1 MLNGLALNDEMLK
14 DFKAQAEALGDDNK
28 QYITELL
35 DLLGKLSSVA
45 GDWVGSKIVLGL
57 SSSKQI
63 KLKDFFN
70 LQAEFNE
77 KLGKFMEWFITVSYY
92 SVGEALKFGDK
103 IGIDLPELKYDK
115 NSTEQ
120 TYVYKIFKSLS
131 DSERDNSEQYCIN
144 AVAFWNS
151 HHTEKIQITTDK
163 DGNKQASMGSLIL
176 AVTNYL
182 LGGFTTGLL
191 VAFFLQ
197 ALYKTNQQVAEVVQQ
212 KITEE
217 EKWFR
222 NGGKLLQEYKSLVQS
237 LNDEI
242 SQGVI
247 DFNTSKEL
255 GEDQLFKINR
265 SSSYSI
271 MQEKSR
277 TIGTVAK
284 RIYESTNAEDDKKYQ
299 NVFKNFVK
307 INEIEGRVIESFIIV
322 QSSISSSFNMTSE
335 DVSFY
340 IQKQNEIEN
349 GIERLERR
357 FHKIEE
363 DGKREK
369 ERAERKRQK
378 EAEKIK
384 ESFKDSEKVMHDLIV
399 SRLPDENDLPSEPI
413 DPESTGIIDR
423 DLQWRVIGKN
433 LKPIDGKH
441 DYLQDIKDRQ
451 EKFKNSYYEKYIKNP
466 ADLVAYAKSFKD
478 EAEKLGLSYSD
489 DLYTYEKEALNEA
502 YRLLRTKDRD
512 YAQQVYMAEVNKW
525 DSERIN
531 EIEKEKERQA
541 RLYQRLYDQNRKA
554 SGIDNISTT
563 LERTGKKIERERNND
578 LKLFTKLDKLFDKEI
593 KNNDKEVKEQQEYEN
608 NQKVGWWFTNTYKDY
623 YANVKDYES
632 ELRRVAGLKVNS
644 DGHFVR
650 VNRSESPSRVRER
663 TDSNGNTYMS
673 RINRRSFSS
682 MEEKYFW
689 NRADNLSESFKKW
702 ATKPERRAEKRKT
715 RKTSAETQK
724 IRDLKKQIKA
734 YEKQTKSYTKQTKAY
749 NKNINKINKDIDNYL
764 YQITGINVNKPLNNQ
779 NFNANI
785 DKLNRKR
792 LKKGEIDF
800 YRIQDKQGV
809 NGKKFTEIKPKIH
822 KRWLKK
828 WKRYDI
834 IKLYEQGRWIICYK
848 TIQTLLKL
856 TVQ

>member
-1 MLNGLALNDEMLK
+1 MLNGLSLNDEMLK

-28 QYITELL
+28 KYITELL
-35 DLLGKLSSVA
+35 DLLSKLSSVA
-45 GDWVGSKIVLGL
+45 GDWVGSKIVLAV

-63 KLKDFFN
+63 KLKEFFN

-77 KLGKFMEWFITVSYY
+77 KLGKIMEWFITVSYY
-92 SVGEALKFGDK
+92 SVGEIVKFGDK

-115 NSTEQ
+115 DSEDQN
-120 TYVYKIFKSLS
+120 YVYKIFKSLS
-131 DSERDNSEQYCIN
+131 DSERENSEQYCTN
-144 AVAFWNS
+144 AIDFWNS

-163 DGNKQASMGSLIL
+163 DGDKQAPMASLVL
-176 AVTNYL
+176 AVTNYM

-191 VAFFLQ
+191 IAFFLQ
-197 ALYKTNQQVAEVVQQ
+197 ALYKTNKQVAEVVQQ

-222 NGGKLLQEYKSLVQS
+222 NGGRLLQEYKSLVQS

-242 SQGVI
+242 SQSVI
-247 DFNTSKEL
+247 NFNIGEEL
-255 GEDQLFKINR
+255 GQDQLYKINR
-265 SSSYSI
+265 TGTYAI

-284 RIYESTNAEDDKKYQ
+284 RIYESTNSEDDKQYQ
-299 NVFKNFVK
+299 HVFKNFVR
-307 INEIEGRVIESFIIV
+307 INEVEQRVIESFIIV
-322 QSSISSSFNMTSE
+322 QSSINSSFNLSSE

-340 IQKQNEIEN
+340 IQKQTEIEN

-357 FHKIEE
+357 FHKLEE

-378 EAEKIK
+378 EAEKLK
-384 ESFKDSEKVMHDLIV
+384 KHFKDSEKVMHDLIV
-399 SRLPDENDLPSEPI
+399 SRLPDADDLPSEPI
-413 DPESTGIIDR
+413 DPTSLGIINQ
-423 DLQWRVIGKN
+423 DLQWRKIGKN
-433 LKPIDGKH
+433 LKSIEGKH
-441 DYLQDIKDRQ
+441 DYIQDIKDRQ
-451 EKFKNSYYEKYIKNP
+451 EKFKNNYYEKYIKNNP
-466 ADLVAYAKSFKD
+466 NTISYADSFKD
-478 EAEKLGLSYSD
+478 EAEALGINYSD
-489 DLYTYEKEALNEA
+489 KMYTYEKEALNEA
-502 YRLLRTKDRD
+502 YRLLRTTDKD
-512 YAQQVYMAEVNKW
+512 YAQQVYTAQVNKW
-525 DSERIN
+525 NENRIA

-554 SGIDNISTT
+554 SGIDNIDNR
-563 LERTGKKIERERNND
+563 LERTGKKIEKERNND

-593 KNNDKEVKEQQEYEN
+593 KQNDKEVKEQQEYEN

-623 YANVKDYES
+623 YANVKDYEA
-632 ELRRVAGLKVNS
+632 ELKRVTGLKVN
-644 DGHFVR
+644 DEGHFVR
-650 VNRSESPSRVRER
+650 VNRPESPSKVRER
-663 TDSNGNTYMS
+663 TDSSGNTYMS
-673 RINRRSFSS
+673 RTNRRSYEP

-689 NRADNLSESFKKW
+689 NRADNISKSFKKW
-702 ATKPERRAEKRKT
+702 ATKPERRAKKRKT
-715 RKTSAETQK
+715 SRKTSAETQK

-749 NKNINKINKDIDNYL
+749 NKNITKINKDIDNYL
-764 YQITGINVNKPLNNQ
+764 YQITGINVSEPLSGQ

-785 DKLNRKR
+785 DKINHKR

-809 NGKKFTEIKPKIH
+809 NSKKFTEIKPKIH

-834 IKLYEQGRWIICYK
+834 INLYEKDGE
-848 TIQTLLKL
+848 
-856 TVQ
+856 

>member
-28 QYITELL
+28 KYVTELL
-35 DLLGKLSSVA
+35 DLLGKLSSVT
-45 GDWVGSKIVLGL
+45 GDWVGSKIVFALA
-57 SSSKQI
+57 SSKQI

-70 LQAEFNE
+70 LQADFNE

-92 SVGEALKFGDK
+92 SVGEVAKFGEK

-115 NSTEQ
+115 NSDDQ
-120 TYVYKIFKSLS
+120 NYVYKIFKSLS
-131 DSERDNSEQYCIN
+131 NSERDNSEQYCIN
-144 AVAFWNS
+144 AITFWNS
-151 HHTEKIQITTDK
+151 HHTEKIQITNDK
-163 DGNKQASMGSLIL
+163 DGDKQAPMGALIL

-197 ALYKTNQQVAEVVQQ
+197 ALYKTNKQVAEVVKQ

-237 LNDEI
+237 LNDQI
-242 SQGVI
+242 SQSVI
-247 DFNTSKEL
+247 NFSTSEEL

-284 RIYESTNAEDDKKYQ
+284 RIYESTNTEDDKKYQ

-322 QSSISSSFNMTSE
+322 QSSISTSFNMTSD

-357 FHKIEE
+357 FHKIEQ
-363 DGKREK
+363 DGKRER
-369 ERAERKRQK
+369 ERVERKRQQ

-384 ESFKDSEKVMHDLIV
+384 KNFQDSEKVMHDLLV
-399 SRLPDENDLPSEPI
+399 SRLPDGNDLPSEPI
-413 DPESTGIIDR
+413 DPASLGIIDR
-423 DLQWRVIGKN
+423 DLQWRTIGKN
-433 LKPIDGKH
+433 LKTIEGKH
-441 DYLQDIKDRQ
+441 DYIQDIRNRQ
-451 EKFKNSYYEKYIKNP
+451 EKFKNNYYTKYIKNP
-466 ADLVAYAKSFKD
+466 GDLVAYANSFKD
-478 EAEKLGLSYSD
+478 EAEALGLRYSD
-489 DLYTYEKEALNEA
+489 DLYTYEKEALNNA
-502 YRLLRTKDRD
+502 YRLLKTKDRD
-512 YAQQVYMAEVNKW
+512 YAQQVYTAQVNKW
-525 DSERIN
+525 DNERIN
-531 EIEKEKERQA
+531 EIEREKEKQA

-554 SGIDNISTT
+554 SGLNRLDEH
-563 LERTGKKIERERNND
+563 LARTGKKIEKERNND
-578 LKLFTKLDKLFDKEI
+578 LKLFSKLDKLFDKEI
-593 KNNDKEVKEQQEYEN
+593 KKNDKEVKEQQDYEN
-608 NQKVGWWFTNTYKDY
+608 NQRMGWWFTNTYKDY
-623 YANVKDYES
+623 YANVKDYET
-632 ELRRVAGLKVNS
+632 ELRRVTGLKVNNE
-644 DGHFVR
+644 GHFVR
-650 VNRSESPSRVRER
+650 INRSETPSKVRER

-673 RINRRSFSS
+673 RTNRRTYEP
-682 MEEKYFW
+682 MEDKYFW
-689 NRADNLSESFKKW
+689 NRNDNLSESFKKW

-715 RKTSAETQK
+715 RKTSAEAQR
-724 IRDLKKQIKA
+724 IRELKKQIKA
-734 YEKQTKSYTKQTKAY
+734 YDKKTKSYTKQTKAY
-749 NKNINKINKDIDNYL
+749 NKNINKINKDINNYL
-764 YQITGINVNKPLNNQ
+764 YQITGINVTKPLNGQ

-785 DKLNRKR
+785 DKLNHKR

-809 NGKKFTEIKPKIH
+809 NSKKFTTIKPKIH
-822 KRWLKK
+822 KR
-828 WKRYDI
+828 
-834 IKLYEQGRWIICYK
+834 
-848 TIQTLLKL
+848 
-856 TVQ
+856 

>member
-14 DFKAQAEALGDDNK
+14 DFKAQAEALGEDDK
-28 QYITELL
+28 KYVTELL
-35 DLLGKLSSVA
+35 DLLSKLSSVT
-45 GDWVGSKIVLGL
+45 GDWVGSKIVLAV
-57 SSSKQI
+57 SSSKQV

-92 SVGEALKFGDK
+92 SIGEVIQFGNK

-115 NSTEQ
+115 NSSDQ
-120 TYVYKIFKSLS
+120 NYVYKFFKNISI
-131 DSERDNSEQYCIN
+131 SERDNSEQYCIN
-144 AVAFWNS
+144 AITFWND
-151 HHTEKIQITTDK
+151 HHDEKIKITTDK
-163 DGNKQASMGSLIL
+163 DGDKEAPMGALIL

-197 ALYKTNQQVAEVVQQ
+197 ALYKTNKQVAEVVQQ

-222 NGGKLLQEYKSLVQS
+222 NGGRLLQEYKSLVQS
-237 LNDEI
+237 LNDQI
-242 SQGVI
+242 SQSLI

-335 DVSFY
+335 DVDFY
-340 IQKQNEIEN
+340 IQKQTEIEN

-363 DGKREK
+363 DGKRER
-369 ERAERKRQK
+369 ERAERKRKK

-384 ESFKDSEKVMHDLIV
+384 KNFQDSEKVMHDLIV
-399 SRLPDENDLPSEPI
+399 SRLPETDLPSEPI
-413 DPESTGIIDR
+413 DPASLGIIER
-423 DLQWRVIGKN
+423 DLQWRTIGKN
-433 LKPIDGKH
+433 LKTIEGKH
-441 DYLQDIKDRQ
+441 DYIQDIRDRQ
-451 EKFKNSYYEKYIKNP
+451 EKFKKSYYEKYIKNNSNAVP
-466 ADLVAYAKSFKD
+466 YADSFKD
-478 EAEKLGLSYSD
+478 EAEALGIDYND
-489 DLYTYEKEALNEA
+489 TMYTYEKEALNTA
-502 YRLLRTKDRD
+502 YRLLRSKDKD
-512 YAQQVYMAEVNKW
+512 YAQQVYTAEVNKW
-525 DSERIN
+525 ESERVT
-531 EIEKEKERQA
+531 EIEREKGKQA

-554 SGIDNISTT
+554 SGIDNINNN

-578 LKLFTKLDKLFDKEI
+578 LKLFNKLDKLFDKEI
-593 KNNDKEVKEQQEYEN
+593 KKNDEEVKKQQDYEN
-608 NQKVGWWFTNTYKDY
+608 DQKVGWWFTNTYKDY
-623 YANVKDYES
+623 YANVKDYET
-632 ELRRVAGLKVNS
+632 ELRRVTGLKVN
-644 DGHFVR
+644 DEGHFVR
-650 VNRSESPSRVRER
+650 VNRNESISKVREH
-663 TDSNGNTYMS
+663 TDSNGNTYMT
-673 RINRRSFSS
+673 RTNRRSFSS

-689 NRADNLSESFKKW
+689 NRADNISEGFKRW
-702 ATKPERRAEKRKT
+702 ATKPERRKERKT
-715 RKTSAETQK
+715 KTKSAETQK
-724 IRDLKKQIKA
+724 IRDLKKQIKS

-749 NKNINKINKDIDNYL
+749 NKNVTKINKDINSYL
-764 YQITGINVNKPLNNQ
+764 YQITGIDVNKPLSGQ
-779 NFNANI
+779 NFNANL
-785 DKLNRKR
+785 DKINHKR
-792 LKKGEIDF
+792 LKKGEISF

-809 NGKKFTEIKPKIH
+809 NSKKFITIKPKIH
-822 KRWLKK
+822 KR
-828 WKRYDI
+828 
-834 IKLYEQGRWIICYK
+834 
-848 TIQTLLKL
+848 
-856 TVQ
+856 

>member
-14 DFKAQAEALGDDNK
+14 DFKAEAETLGDDNK
-28 QYITELL
+28 KYITELL
-35 DLLGKLSSVA
+35 DLLGKISSVT
-45 GDWVGSKIVLGL
+45 GDWVGSKIVLAL

-70 LQAEFNE
+70 VQADFNE

-92 SVGEALKFGDK
+92 SVGEVAKFGDK

-115 NSTEQ
+115 NSEDQ
-120 TYVYKIFKSLS
+120 NYVYKIFKSLS
-131 DSERDNSEQYCIN
+131 NSERDNSEEYCIN
-144 AVAFWNS
+144 AIAFWNS

-163 DGNKQASMGSLIL
+163 DGNKQAPMGALIL

-197 ALYKTNQQVAEVVQQ
+197 ALYKTNKQVGEVVQQ

-222 NGGKLLQEYKSLVQS
+222 NGGRLLQEYKSLVQS

-242 SQGVI
+242 SQSVI
-247 DFNTSKEL
+247 DFNTNKEL

-265 SSSYSI
+265 AGTFTI

-277 TIGTVAK
+277 AIGAVAK
-284 RIYESTNAEDDKKYQ
+284 RIYESTNSEDDKKYQ

-322 QSSISSSFNMTSE
+322 QSSINSSFNMSSD

-357 FHKIEE
+357 FHKIEQ
-363 DGKREK
+363 DGKRER
-369 ERAERKRQK
+369 ERAERKRQQ
-378 EAEKIK
+378 ESEKIK
-384 ESFKDSEKVMHDLIV
+384 EHFQDSEKVMHDLLV
-399 SRLPDENDLPSEPI
+399 SRLPDGNNLPSEPI
-413 DPESTGIIDR
+413 DPLSLGMINN
-423 DLQWRVIGKN
+423 DLQWRTIGKN
-433 LKPIDGKH
+433 LKAIEGKH
-441 DYLQDIKDRQ
+441 DYIQDIKDRQ
-451 EKFKNSYYEKYIKNP
+451 EKFKTNYYNKYIKNP
-466 ADLVAYAKSFKD
+466 ADLVAYANSFKD
-478 EAEKLGLSYSD
+478 EAEALEIEYSD
-489 DLYTYEKEALNEA
+489 TMYSYEKEALNNA
-502 YRLLRTKDRD
+502 YQLLKTTDKD
-512 YAQQVYMAEVNKW
+512 YAQQVYTAQVNKW

-531 EIEKEKERQA
+531 EIKREKEKQA
-541 RLYQRLYDQNRKA
+541 LLYQRLYNQNRKA
-554 SGIDNISTT
+554 SGIDRIDTN

-593 KNNDKEVKEQQEYEN
+593 KQNDKEVKKQQEYEN
-608 NQKVGWWFTNTYKDY
+608 DQTMGWWFTNTYKNFY
-623 YANVKDYES
+623 SGVKDYEI
-632 ELRRVAGLKVNS
+632 ELRRVTGLKVN
-644 DGHFVR
+644 DEGHFVR
-650 VNRSESPSRVRER
+650 INRSESPSKVRER
-663 TDSNGNTYMS
+663 TNSNGTTYMT
-673 RINRRSFSS
+673 RTNRRTYEP
-682 MEEKYFW
+682 MENKYFW
-689 NRADNLSESFKKW
+689 NRNDNLSESFKKW

-715 RKTSAETQK
+715 RKTSAEAQR

-734 YEKQTKSYTKQTKAY
+734 YNKQTKTYTKQTKAY
-749 NKNINKINKDIDNYL
+749 NKNINKINKDINNYL
-764 YQITGINVNKPLNNQ
+764 YQITGIDVSKPLNGQ
-779 NFNANI
+779 NFNSNL
-785 DKLNRKR
+785 DKINHNR

-809 NGKKFTEIKPKIH
+809 NSKKFTTIKPKIH
-822 KRWLKK
+822 KR
-828 WKRYDI
+828 
-834 IKLYEQGRWIICYK
+834 
-848 TIQTLLKL
+848 
-856 TVQ
+856 

>member
-14 DFKAQAEALGDDNK
+14 DFKAEAEALGDDNK
-28 QYITELL
+28 KYITELL
-35 DLLGKLSSVA
+35 DLLSKLSSVA
-45 GDWVGSKIVLGL
+45 GDWVGSKIVLAV
-57 SSSKQI
+57 SSSKQV

-70 LQAEFNE
+70 LQADFNE

-92 SVGEALKFGDK
+92 SVGEILKFGDK

-115 NSTEQ
+115 DSEDQN
-120 TYVYKIFKSLS
+120 YVYKIFKSLS

-144 AVAFWNS
+144 AIDFWNS
-151 HHTEKIQITTDK
+151 NHIEKIQITTDK
-163 DGNKQASMGSLIL
+163 DGDKQAPMGALIL

-197 ALYKTNQQVAEVVQQ
+197 ALYKTNKQVAEVVQQ
-212 KITEE
+212 KISEE

-237 LNDEI
+237 LNEQI
-242 SQGVI
+242 SQSVI
-247 DFNTSKEL
+247 DFNTDQEL
-255 GEDQLFKINR
+255 GEEQLYKIDR
-265 SSSYSI
+265 TGVYAI

-284 RIYESTNAEDDKKYQ
+284 RIYESTNSEDDKQYQ
-299 NVFKNFVK
+299 HVFKNFVR
-307 INEIEGRVIESFIIV
+307 INEVEQRVIESFIIV
-322 QSSISSSFNMTSE
+322 QSSINSSFNLSSE

-340 IQKQNEIEN
+340 IQKQTEIEN

-384 ESFKDSEKVMHDLIV
+384 EHLKDSEKVMHDLIV
-399 SRLPDENDLPSEPI
+399 SRLPDADDLPSEPI
-413 DPESTGIIDR
+413 DPTSLGIINQ
-423 DLQWRVIGKN
+423 DLQWRKIGKN
-433 LKPIDGKH
+433 LKPIEGKH
-441 DYLQDIKDRQ
+441 DYLQDINDRREQ
-451 EKFKNSYYEKYIKNP
+451 FETKYYNKYIKNP
-466 ADLVAYAKSFKD
+466 ADLVSYAKSFKD
-478 EAEKLGLSYSD
+478 EAEKLGIEYND
-489 DLYTYEKEALNEA
+489 NMYTYEKEALNNA
-502 YRLLRTKDRD
+502 YRLLRTTDND
-512 YAQQVYMAEVNKW
+512 YAQQVYTAQVNKW
-525 DSERIN
+525 DSERIA

-541 RLYQRLYDQNRKA
+541 RLYQRLYDQNRTA
-554 SGIDNISTT
+554 SGIDTINNR

-623 YANVKDYES
+623 YANVKDYEA
-632 ELRRVAGLKVNS
+632 ELKRVTGLKVN
-644 DGHFVR
+644 DEGHFVR
-650 VNRSESPSRVRER
+650 VNRTESPSKVRER
-663 TDSNGNTYMS
+663 TDSSGNTYMS
-673 RINRRSFSS
+673 RTNRRSYEP
-682 MEEKYFW
+682 MENKYFW
-689 NRADNLSESFKKW
+689 NRADNISESFKKW

-749 NKNINKINKDIDNYL
+749 NKNITKINKDIDNYL
-764 YQITGINVNKPLNNQ
+764 YQITGIDVSKPLSGQ

-785 DKLNRKR
+785 DKINHKR

-809 NGKKFTEIKPKIH
+809 NSKKFTEIKPKIH
-822 KRWLKK
+822 KR
-828 WKRYDI
+828 
-834 IKLYEQGRWIICYK
+834 
-848 TIQTLLKL
+848 
-856 TVQ
+856 

>member
-1 MLNGLALNDEMLK
+1 MLNSLALSDEMLK
-14 DFKAQAEALGDDNK
+14 DFKAEAEALGDGNK
-28 QYITELL
+28 QYITDIL
-35 DLLGKLSSVA
+35 DVLSKLSSVA
-45 GDWVGSKIVLGL
+45 GDWIGSKIVLAL
-57 SSSKQI
+57 SSSKQV

-70 LQAEFNE
+70 LQTDFNE
-77 KLGKFMEWFITVSYY
+77 KLGKFMEYFITVSYY
-92 SVGEALKFGDK
+92 SVGEAVKFGDK
-103 IGIDLPELKYDK
+103 IGIDLPELNYDK
-115 NSTEQ
+115 NSEEQ
-120 TYVYKIFKSLS
+120 NYVYKIFKSLS

-144 AVAFWNS
+144 AINFWND
-151 HHTEKIQITTDK
+151 HHEGKIKITTDK
-163 DGNKQASMGSLIL
+163 DGDKQAPMGSLVL

-197 ALYKTNQQVAEVVQQ
+197 ALYKTNKQVAEVVQQ

-237 LNDEI
+237 LNDQI
-242 SQGVI
+242 SQSVI

-277 TIGTVAK
+277 TIGTVAN
-284 RIYESTNAEDDKKYQ
+284 RIYESTNTEDDKKYQ

-307 INEIEGRVIESFIIV
+307 INEIEQRVIESFIIV
-322 QSSISSSFNMTSE
+322 QSSINSSFNMTSD
-335 DVSFY
+335 DVSFF
-340 IQKQNEIEN
+340 IQKQTEIEN

-399 SRLPDENDLPSEPI
+399 SRVPEDLPDEPI
-413 DPESTGIIDR
+413 DPSSLGIIKD

-441 DYLQDIKDRQ
+441 DYIKDIKDRQ
-451 EKFKNSYYEKYIKNP
+451 EQFETKYYNKYIKNP
-466 ADLVAYAKSFKD
+466 ADLVAYANSFKD
-478 EAEKLGLSYSD
+478 EAEKLGIEYND
-489 DLYTYEKEALNEA
+489 NLYTYEKEALNNA
-502 YRLLRTKDRD
+502 YRLLRTTDKD
-512 YAQQVYMAEVNKW
+512 YAQQVYTAQVNKW
-525 DSERIN
+525 ESERIT

-541 RLYQRLYDQNRKA
+541 RLYQRLYTQNRKA
-554 SGIDNISTT
+554 SGLDKIDKN
-563 LERTGKKIERERNND
+563 LERIGKKIERERNND
-578 LKLFTKLDKLFDKEI
+578 LKLFNRLDKLFDKEI
-593 KNNDKEVKEQQEYEN
+593 KQNDKEVKEQQDYEN
-608 NQKVGWWFTNTYKDY
+608 DQKMGWWFTNTYKDY
-623 YANVKDYES
+623 YSGVKDYES
-632 ELRRVAGLKVNS
+632 ELRRVTGLKVNS
-644 DGHFVR
+644 EGHFVR
-650 VNRSESPSRVRER
+650 VNRTESPSKVRER
-663 TDSNGNTYMS
+663 TDSNGNTYLARTS
-673 RINRRSFSS
+673 RRSYDP
-682 MEEKYFW
+682 MENKYFW
-689 NRADNLSESFKKW
+689 NRNDNLSEGFKKW
-702 ATKPERRAEKRKT
+702 ATKPERQTEKRKT

-749 NKNINKINKDIDNYL
+749 NKNITKINKDINNYL
-764 YQITGINVNKPLNNQ
+764 YQITGIDTTKPLSGQ
-779 NFNANI
+779 NFNGNL
-785 DKLNRKR
+785 DKINHKR

-822 KRWLKK
+822 KR
-828 WKRYDI
+828 
-834 IKLYEQGRWIICYK
+834 
-848 TIQTLLKL
+848 
-856 TVQ
+856 